1 MRHLDDAELM
11 AVMDSEAGGEH
22 LAEHLQDCAA
32 CRARY
37 RVLERAMGEF
47 TALHRGRR
55 TPIWQYA
62 AVAAMVVVGVG
73 VWWSQKRTDLPNAS
87 FTPGAT
93 RPMTQQQVCVALA
106 QDDDRTAPRE
116 MAVAV
121 FARYGIKDPK
131 PRAYEVDYLITPALG
146 GAEDVKNLWPQPYAG
161 SVWNARVKDAL
172 EDYLRTMVCNG
183 RLELATAQE
192 EIAGDWISAYQK
204 YFRTEAPLPAHAQ
217 FVKDRAWE

>member
-1 MRHLDDAELM
+1 MKHLDDAELM
-11 AVMDSEAGGEH
+11 AVMDGEAGGEH
-22 LAEHLQDCAA
+22 LKGCSH

-37 RVLERAMGEF
+37 RVLARALEEF
-47 TALHRGRR
+47 TAMHRASSMSKWR
-55 TPIWQYA
+55 YA
-62 AVAAMVVVGVG
+62 AAAAMLIVGLG
-73 VWWSQKRTDLPNAS
+73 IWWSQKRTDLPNAS

-106 QDDDRTAPRE
+106 QDDERTAPRD
-116 MAVAV
+116 MAAV
-121 FARYGIKDPK
+121 VFTRYGIKDPK
-131 PRAYEVDYLITPALG
+131 PKAYEVDYLITPALG

-172 EDYLRTMVCNG
+172 EDYLRTMVCTG

-192 EIAGDWISAYQK
+192 EIAGDWIAAYRK
-204 YFRTEAPLPAHAQ
+204 YFRTDAPLPAHAQ

>member
-1 MRHLDDAELM
+1 MKHLDDAELM
-11 AVMDSEAGGEH
+11 AVMDGEPGGEH
-22 LAEHLQDCAA
+22 LKGCSQ

-37 RVLERAMGEF
+37 RVLEKALKEF
-47 TALHRGRR
+47 TAMHRPTN
-55 TPIWQYA
+55 TPTWKFA
-62 AVAAMVVVGVG
+62 AVAAMLVMGIG
-73 VWWSQKRTDLPNAS
+73 IWWGQKRTDLPNPS

-116 MAVAV
+116 MAAV
-121 FARYGIKDPK
+121 VFTQYGIKDPK
-131 PRAYEVDYLITPALG
+131 PKAYEVDYLITPALG
-146 GAEDVKNLWPQPYAG
+146 GAEVVKNLWPQPYAG

-192 EIAGDWISAYQK
+192 EIAADWIGAYRK
-204 YFRTEAPLPAHAQ
+204 YFRTDAPLPAHAH